1 MKKIWMVAAATTTVF
16 MLSAQDGSVE
26 TQGIGVIID
35 AHALVD
41 VVNDE
46 IVFDFS
52 NDDPMEAGDAFVL
65 GANKFSVTHLNYSL
79 MMSNAGVADGSI
91 SVRLSNMNEGMS
103 LSLLADGSQPMSLAS
118 NQYGTI
124 GNVVPNFDAS
134 QGAIPVKLT
143 STDQVLIENIGTSY
157 TGNGA
162 GNGYELTYLVSL
174 EDYAQLDADNGAQD
188 MGTVT
193 YTIAE

>member
-1 MKKIWMVAAATTTVF
+1 MVAAATTTVF

-65 GANKFSVTHLNYSL
+65 GANKFGVTHLNYSL

-103 LSLLADGSQPMSLAS
+103 LSLLADGSQPMSLPS

-143 STDQVLIENIGTSY
+143 STDQVLLKT
-157 TGNGA
+157 
-162 GNGYELTYLVSL
+162 
-174 EDYAQLDADNGAQD
+174 
-188 MGTVT
+188 
-193 YTIAE
+193 

>member
-1 MKKIWMVAAATTTVF
+1 MVAAATTTVF
-16 MLSAQDGSVE
+16 MLSAQDGAVE

-52 NDDPMEAGDAFVL
+52 NDDPVEAGDAFVL
-65 GANKFSVTHLNYSL
+65 GANKFGVTHLNYSL

-103 LSLLADGSQPMSLAS
+103 LSLLADGSQPMSLPS

-174 EDYAQLDADNGAQD
+174 EGYAQLDADNGAQD